1 MVGAAQR
8 SRGYRIPHLE
18 LHGRCWPGGGQDGHS
33 QHAPRHRTD
42 GTEWICLLFFGVL
55 VVGECATSKA
65 DYRVVLQIGCIL
77 RTINFRST
85 SNCTLDDLN
94 QLTLHAR

>member
-33 QHAPRHRTD
+33 QHAPRPHTA
-42 GTEWICLLFFGVL
+42 GAEWIWLLFWVVL
-55 VVGECATSKA
+55 VV
-65 DYRVVLQIGCIL
+65 VVSLG
-77 RTINFRST
+77 SY
-85 SNCTLDDLN
+85 
-94 QLTLHAR
+94 

>member
-33 QHAPRHRTD
+33 QHAPRHHTD
-42 GTEWICLLFFGVL
+42 GAEWICLLFWGCWLL
-55 VVGECATSKA
+55 VNGPLQRQIIELFFKS
-65 DYRVVLQIGCIL
+65 VVYYV
-77 RTINFRST
+77 R
-85 SNCTLDDLN
+85 
-94 QLTLHAR
+94 